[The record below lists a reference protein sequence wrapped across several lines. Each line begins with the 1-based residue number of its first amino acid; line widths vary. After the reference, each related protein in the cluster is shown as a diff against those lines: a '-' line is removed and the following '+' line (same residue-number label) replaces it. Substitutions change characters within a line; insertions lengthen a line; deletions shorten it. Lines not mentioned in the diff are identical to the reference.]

1 MSNPLNLLLPSE
13 QPRPDRWR
21 WGTIWSLS
29 PLRVRLDGDTEP
41 LEGTPSRLVTYLAI
55 GSRVYVHVRQGR
67 TPVIVG
73 VSGGDNREAEDT
85 SAHSAS
91 LEQADPS
98 VPNASVVRIA
108 SFTEDSQH
116 GTYLTPT
123 SSRIRV
129 ERSGVIAAIAAMRWS
144 GNNSGRRQVRI
155 YLDDVQYGY
164 VEDMPGHSGWFGQN
178 VSTGAIFAETGQQVE
193 MHVYQDSGGTLTG
206 ATFSE
211 GNYNTNYLRVHWL
224 GK

>member
-1 MSNPLNLLLPSE
+1 MSNPLNLLLPSD
-13 QPRPDRWR
+13 QDRPDRWR
-21 WGTIWSLS
+21 WGTIWSLD

-41 LEGTPSRLVTYLAI
+41 LNGTPSRLVTYLAI

-73 VSGGDNREAEDT
+73 VSGGDNRENQAPT
-85 SAHSAS
+85 AHSAS
-91 LEQADPS
+91 LERADLT
-98 VPNASVVRIA
+98 VPNASIVRIA
-108 SFTEDSQH
+108 SFTEDTQH
-116 GTYLTPT
+116 GTYLSPT

-129 ERSGVIAAIAAMRWS
+129 ERSGMIEAVAAMRWA
-144 GNNSGRRQVRI
+144 GNSSGRRQVRI

-164 VEDMPGHSGWFGQN
+164 IEDTPGHTGWFGQN
-178 VSTGAIFAETGQQVE
+178 VSTGAIFAETGQQVDVR
-193 MHVYQDSGGTLTG
+193 VYQDSGGTLNG
-206 ATFSE
+206 ETFSE